1 MLPSLRD
8 RYCVAL
14 RPNGVALVR
23 RRRGT
28 AALDLKG
35 FLACNPAAEGP
46 PWGPAVEAL
55 KRFAAR
61 PETTPGDLWVVL
73 SNHFVRF
80 QLVPWNGELAS
91 VEELQNFAVAAFEN
105 VFGEKAATWDV
116 RLSPEKAGAPR
127 IASAVD
133 RALLD
138 ALRDAVAGTNLSL
151 ISVQPYLMAAFNAL
165 AKPFR
170 NRDFIFLLAEPG
182 RASLLAAVDQHWR
195 SVRTGAMEN
204 GPEAMAAL
212 IEREIHLSQLDDKVP
227 AILVHAP
234 HHSGLLLN
242 PIGGVAPRVLEVRAM
257 PGFSPVSDGQYA
269 MAAAAV
275 QP

>member
-1 MLPSLRD
+1 MLPLLRD

-14 RPNGVALVR
+14 RPDGVALVR

-28 AALDLKG
+28 SALDLKG
-35 FLACNPAAEGP
+35 HLACAPAVEGP
-46 PWGPAVEAL
+46 AWGPAVEAL

-61 PETTPGDLWVVL
+61 PETTAGDLWVVL
-73 SNHFVRF
+73 SNHFTRF

-91 VEELQNFAVAAFEN
+91 VEELQNFAAAAFEN
-105 VFGEKAATWDV
+105 VYGEASASWDV

-138 ALRDAVAGTNLSL
+138 ALRDAVAGTNLTL
-151 ISVQPYLMAAFNAL
+151 VSVRPYLMTAFNAL
-165 AKPFR
+165 ANPFR

-182 RASLLAAVDQHWR
+182 RAGLLAAVDQQWR
-195 SVRTGAMEN
+195 SVRTGALED

-227 AILVHAP
+227 SILVHAP
-234 HHSGLLLN
+234 HRSGLLLN
-242 PIGGVAPRVLEVRAM
+242 PVGGMAPRVLELRAM
-257 PGFSPVSDGQYA
+257 PGFSPVADGQYA
-269 MAAAAV
+269 MAAAAAA
-275 QP
+275 